1 MADPKAMARNAT
13 AASTLLKALANPHR
27 LLILCHLGQGEMSVS
42 DLEAVLHL
50 RQPTLSQQLA
60 RLREDDLVAT
70 RRHGKMVYYRL
81 ESDEVRSLIE
91 LLYQL
96 FCAPAARGAAR
107 PAARGDQ
114 AGQAKMTPR

>member
-1 MADPKAMARNAT
+1 MPDPSAMVES
-13 AASTLLKALANPHR
+13 ASEASAFLKALANPKR

-42 DLEAVLHL
+42 DLEAALRL

-70 RRHGKMVYYRL
+70 RRNGKMVYYRVS
-81 ESDEVRSLIE
+81 SDEVRRMIE
-91 LLYQL
+91 LLYEL
-96 FCAPAARGAAR
+96 FCAEGARAR
-107 PAARGDQ
+107 HRSVQTGDQ

>member
-1 MADPKAMARNAT
+1 MADPSAMVESASE
-13 AASTLLKALANPHR
+13 ASTFLKALANPKR

-42 DLEAVLHL
+42 DLEAVLRL

-81 ESDEVRSLIE
+81 SSDEVRRMIE
-91 LLYQL
+91 LLYEL
-96 FCAPAARGAAR
+96 FCTKEAAPGQRPVAA
-107 PAARGDQ
+107 GDQ
-114 AGQAKMTPR
+114 AGQAKMTPT